1 MNAQTPLAPASAK
14 ALPARPVF
22 GQAQGNAVSMRWAAL
37 QDAGK
42 ALALLAGVDF
52 GVNHPLTRHFPALF
66 READQHRRMIA
77 ERSIEDLMAMME
89 PGLAALL
96 AVSARGADA
105 RVPALVLWR
114 EYCAAREA
122 LLALLPE
129 VGAMGPRRSA

>member
-1 MNAQTPLAPASAK
+1 
-14 ALPARPVF
+14 
-22 GQAQGNAVSMRWAAL
+22 
-37 QDAGK
+37 
-42 ALALLAGVDF
+42 
-52 GVNHPLTRHFPALF
+52 
-66 READQHRRMIA
+66 MIA

-105 RVPALVLWR
+105 RVPALALWR

-129 VGAMGPRRSA
+129 IGEMGPRRSA